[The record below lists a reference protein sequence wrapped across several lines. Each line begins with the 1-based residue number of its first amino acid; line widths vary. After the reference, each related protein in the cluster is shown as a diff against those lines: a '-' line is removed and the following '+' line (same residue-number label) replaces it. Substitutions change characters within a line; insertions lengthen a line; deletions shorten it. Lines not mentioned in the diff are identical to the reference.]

1 MLVVLNAAATH
12 PGPPALEGQPSASAL
27 RLPFYFEANRGQSLG
42 QFQFIANGRGCAYLL
57 SPDEAVVA
65 LAKPAPRRSADRLS
79 RRLNF
84 ESPEATPVR
93 NVSFRLVGANQH
105 AQGEGLDALPGRI
118 NYLLGNEPAG
128 WQTEVPTYAKVRF
141 PEVYPGVTLIYYG
154 QERQL
159 EFDFVVSP
167 GADPSCIGFNIV
179 GADELAVDQAGDL
192 ILKVDGEELRQHAP
206 ISYQVVDGQRAA
218 VKSSYRL
225 AGRDRVEFQLGTY
238 DRAYTLVIDP
248 VFNYATYFGGSGQDT
263 AWDVAVDA
271 EGAAYLAGATTS
283 AQLLPRTVG
292 YQTNYNGGST
302 VGGDAFVAKLSPTGT
317 NLVYLTYL
325 GGALHDGVLAL
336 ALDDGGNAYV
346 TGFTGSSNFP
356 TAGPLKTNI
365 SGTANPKL
373 KVHPLEGFVTKL
385 NSNGTALVYSAFLG
399 GDGVDEGIGISV
411 DPLRRAYVAGF
422 TESTNLPTT
431 PNALQ
436 PSFGGYQDGFVARI
450 NSAGDA
456 FDYFT
461 YLGGTNADYVD
472 GIAVDATGQAY
483 LTGSTTSTNFWITN
497 AVQPQ
502 ISNPSNTVTTNV
514 VITGDAFVTKL
525 TSAGHLVHSSY
536 LGGDSTDVGFRIVAD
551 VAGNAYVVGS
561 TWSSDFPVSTTNLT
575 GTAWTN
581 RAYEDVFVTKV
592 GPDGGTNWVYSVAFG
607 GNGTDEGWDLRLD
620 ASGNVQIIGL
630 TASTDFPTLNVP
642 AGGSTTNQGF
652 TDALVAS
659 LNPDGTALDYSFY
672 YGGGAGDY
680 GYAIEADPAGN
691 LYIAGATTSTNL
703 FALNA
708 LQSTFAGGGGDAFVA
723 KLLVPPVLSLVANAG
738 VLQASWPAPAAQFVL
753 ESKTGN
759 PGAAWTPVAQRPV
772 IADGQHTVLL
782 GAATNAQTS
791 FRLRLP

>member
-12 PGPPALEGQPSASAL
+12 PGQSPLEGQPSASAL
-27 RLPFYFEANRGQSLG
+27 RLPFYFEANRGQALG

-65 LAKPAPRRSADRLS
+65 LAKPAPRRSPDRLNH
-79 RRLNF
+79 RLNL
-84 ESPEATPVR
+84 ESPEATSVR

-118 NYLLGNEPAG
+118 NYLLGNEPAN
-128 WQTEVPTYAKVRF
+128 WQTEVPTFAKVRF

-179 GADELAVDQAGDL
+179 GADELTVDQAGDL

-206 ISYQVVDGQRAA
+206 ISYQVVGGQRAK
-218 VKSSYRL
+218 VTSSYRL
-225 AGRDRVEFQLGTY
+225 AGRNRVELQLGAY
-238 DRAYTLVIDP
+238 DRAHALVIDP
-248 VFNYATYFGGSGQDT
+248 VFDYATYFGGSGQDT

-325 GGALHDGVLAL
+325 GGALHDGILAL
-336 ALDDGGNAYV
+336 ALDDSGNAYL
-346 TGFTGSSNFP
+346 TGFTASSNFP
-356 TAGPLKTNI
+356 TAGPLKTII
-365 SGTANPKL
+365 SGTADSKL
-373 KVHPLEGFVTKL
+373 KIHPLEGFVTKL
-385 NSNGTALVYSAFLG
+385 NSKGTALVYSAFLG
-399 GDGVDEGIGISV
+399 GDAADEGIGIAV
-411 DPLRRAYVAGF
+411 DPLGRAYVAGF

-436 PSFGGYQDGFVARI
+436 LSFGGYQDGFVARI
-450 NSAGDA
+450 NPAGDA
-456 FDYFT
+456 FDYLT

-472 GIAVDATGQAY
+472 GIAVDAAGQAY
-483 LTGSTTSTNFWITN
+483 LTGFTTSTNFWITN

-525 TSAGHLVHSSY
+525 TPAGNLVYSSY
-536 LGGDSTDVGFRIVAD
+536 LGGDSTDVGFRIAAD

-561 TWSSDFPVSTTNLT
+561 TRSSDFPVSTTNLT
-575 GTAWTN
+575 GSVWTN

-592 GPDGGTNWVYSVAFG
+592 GPNGGTNWVYSVVFG

-620 ASGNVQIIGL
+620 ASGSVQIIGL
-630 TASTDFPTLNVP
+630 TASTDCPTLNVP
-642 AGGSTTNQGF
+642 TGGSTTNRGF

-659 LNPDGTALDYSFY
+659 LNPDGTALDYAFY
-672 YGGGAGDY
+672 YGGEWDDY

-691 LYIAGATTSTNL
+691 VYVAGATASTNL
-703 FALNA
+703 FVRNA
-708 LQSTFAGGGGDAFVA
+708 LQPTFAGGGGDAFIA
-723 KLLVPPVLSLVANAG
+723 RLLVPPALSLAANAG
-738 VLQASWPAPAAQFVL
+738 VLQAQWRAPAGAFAL
-753 ESKTGN
+753 ESTTNVAGLN
-759 PGAAWTPVAQRPV
+759 WTPVAQSPMTTN
-772 IADGQHTVLL
+772 GYHTITV
-782 GAATNAQTS
+782 GTATNAADF